1 MIYVPIQ
8 KFSPGMVLAKDVYCS
23 TIDSACHILLKKGQ
37 MLREQTIDRLNY
49 HKIGGA
55 YIVNEF
61 TDDIKEDCV
70 FDEKTK
76 VKSLNTIRKTFTMF
90 EQNRGI
96 LTQEQTGQLQG
107 VANTIANLFLE
118 KKDFMVNL
126 MSIRSHDDTTFNHCL
141 GVATIVAAMGIELGF
156 SEQQLHEVT
165 MAALLHDFGNVMI
178 PNYIL
183 EKIEPMS
190 DADYEI
196 IKKHPFDSFYSMSV
210 KNNIPACVC
219 NGIIS
224 HHERFNGS
232 GYPYG
237 LEGDNIPLYGRML
250 AIADV
255 YDAMTAHRPYRI
267 AHFPSEAIE
276 YILGN
281 CDVLFDAELVK
292 VFMKKVAPYPVGICV
307 KLSNGK
313 SGIVFH
319 VHHDQPLR
327 PIVRLLDIEH
337 TTLDLF
343 NDINLIDVT
352 VVGVGYDEIFQK

>member
-8 KFSPGMVLAKDVYCS
+8 KFAPGMVLAKDVYCS

-37 MLREQTIDRLNY
+37 VLREQTIDRLNY
-49 HKIGGA
+49 RKIGGA

-61 TDDIKEDCV
+61 TDDIKEDCT

-76 VKSLNTIRKTFTMF
+76 IKSLNTIRKTFTMF

-96 LTQEQTGQLQG
+96 LTQEQTGQLQD
-107 VANTIANLFLE
+107 VANTITDLFLE
-118 KKDFMVNL
+118 KSDFMVNL
-126 MSIRSHDDTTFNHCL
+126 MSIRTHDDTTFNHCL
-141 GVATIVAAMGIELGF
+141 GVATIAAAMGIELGF
-156 SEQQLHEVT
+156 TKEQVGEIT

-183 EKIEPMS
+183 ETKGPVTAE
-190 DADYEI
+190 DFAI
-196 IKKHPFDSFYSMSV
+196 IKKHPFDAFHSMSL
-210 KNNIPACVC
+210 KNNISANVC
-219 NGIIS
+219 DGIIS
-224 HHERFNGS
+224 HHERFNGT
-232 GYPYG
+232 GYPYA
-237 LEGDNIPLYGRML
+237 LEGKNIPLYGRIL

-281 CDVLFDAELVK
+281 SDVLFDADLVK
-292 VFMKKVAPYPVGICV
+292 VFMKKIAPYPVGICV

-313 SGIVFH
+313 SGIVFRVYH
-319 VHHDQPLR
+319 EQPLR
-327 PIVRLLDIEH
+327 PVVRLLDIEH

-343 NDINLIDVT
+343 HDENLRDVT
-352 VVGVGYDEIFQK
+352 VVGVGYDEIFN